1 MGLPYVGL
9 ATSET
14 LGFASRWM
22 PFGSPDYDY
31 QIPEN
36 DSRKAFEYAFR
47 HFIAAKKKGHH
58 MVAFFLQNGAQK
70 GTRTPTVLQPPAP
83 EAGASTNFAIWALV
97 VL

>member
-1 MGLPYVGL
+1 
-9 ATSET
+9 
-14 LGFASRWM
+14 M

-31 QIPEN
+31 QIPEK
-36 DSRKAFEYAFR
+36 DSRKAFKYAFR
-47 HFIAAKKKGHH
+47 HFIEAKKKGHH
-58 MVAFFLQNGAQK
+58 KVTFFLQNGAQK